1 MNMNVDELKL
11 KRVLEDWR
19 VAPVA
24 NRAFR
29 TGVWARIERGRGVA
43 GWVSFVRGHA
53 VVCAVVLGL
62 ALGAGAWTGRE
73 RARVGVEL
81 ERAAMLTSF
90 VSALDARSMK
100 MP

>member
-1 MNMNVDELKL
+1 MNEEEEKW
-11 KRVLEDWR
+11 KRVLGDWR
-19 VAPVA
+19 VAPVV

-29 TGVWARIERGRGVA
+29 AGVWAQIERGRGVA
-43 GWVSFVRGHA
+43 GWVNFVRGHA

-73 RARVGVEL
+73 RARAAVEL
-81 ERAAMLTSF
+81 ERAAMLTSY